1 MTTLLSISAL
11 LITVLLMQMGTGAL
25 GPLDTLSGIQLGFTT
40 IEIGIIGAAHF
51 TGFIIGCFGAPALV
65 RRVGHARAYIV
76 TVALSV
82 IAILLHPIFPVFW
95 AWCLF
100 RVFTGLA
107 IATSFTAIESWLNA
121 KLTKQNRGRFFSLY
135 RMMDMFGA
143 LIAQSLIAVLIPV
156 EHLSYMLLAIILIV
170 SLLPLGLTKSV
181 QPELPETGR
190 LDPLFAIRIS
200 PLAVIGVLIV
210 GATGSVIR
218 MIGPLFA
225 YESNLGPAEIGLF
238 LSLFIIGG
246 AVIQLPVGYLSE
258 RFSPRQLLGLFSS
271 LTIIASAGINF
282 MDVQEIFGVRTLF
295 VLVFIFGLTTMPL
308 YSICAIHAN
317 NLIPP
322 TQMTALSASL
332 IFIFAVGAIISPVLA
347 GYLIELFGTEAM
359 FIYFAAL
366 HVILLTYT
374 GYRALIRP
382 DLAPRRQYVYIP
394 RTSLFIA
401 KTIKS
406 MKRRS

>member
-322 TQMTALSASL
+322 TQMTTLSASL

-366 HVILLTYT
+366 HFVLLVFT

-382 DLAPRRQYVYIP
+382 DKAPRRKYVYIP

-406 MKRRS
+406 MKRKQ

>member
-1 MTTLLSISAL
+1 
-11 LITVLLMQMGTGAL
+11 
-25 GPLDTLSGIQLGFTT
+25 
-40 IEIGIIGAAHF
+40 
-51 TGFIIGCFGAPALV
+51 
-65 RRVGHARAYIV
+65 
-76 TVALSV
+76 
-82 IAILLHPIFPVFW
+82 
-95 AWCLF
+95 
-100 RVFTGLA
+100 
-107 IATSFTAIESWLNA
+107 
-121 KLTKQNRGRFFSLY
+121 
-135 RMMDMFGA
+135 
-143 LIAQSLIAVLIPV
+143 
-156 EHLSYMLLAIILIV
+156 
-170 SLLPLGLTKSV
+170 
-181 QPELPETGR
+181 
-190 LDPLFAIRIS
+190 
-200 PLAVIGVLIV
+200 
-210 GATGSVIR
+210 
-218 MIGPLFA
+218 
-225 YESNLGPAEIGLF
+225 
-238 LSLFIIGG
+238 
-246 AVIQLPVGYLSE
+246 
-258 RFSPRQLLGLFSS
+258 
-271 LTIIASAGINF
+271 

-366 HVILLTYT
+366 HVILLIYT